1 MNEPISAGLKAYV
14 EENQETLVK
23 LLDTLCRIPS
33 PSNHEERRGAVYQ
46 GLV

>member
-23 LLDTLCRIPS
+23 LLDTLCRIPV
-33 PSNHEERRGAVYQ
+33 PVQ
-46 GLV
+46 P